1 MKQLCKLLSLS
12 MVCALVLSL
21 LTVGSLPVAAD
32 EVIHVACVGDSITAG
47 ASLYN
52 YPMYLQDMLGDGYE
66 VKNFGLGGAA
76 VRHKE
81 ESGGG
86 YFWYDSTQ
94 YQGSLQ
100 YDADVVFVMMGTND
114 VGSNVISL
122 RNYFKEDYYTYLVK
136 PYLDKG
142 AKVILLTSPFAYEY
156 PMNDANR
163 INTVIR
169 DYQLEL
175 AEEKD
180 LPLIDMNTAT
190 SGMRECFPD
199 GLHGNQSGYMVI
211 ATTIYKEYFGGDVA
225 TVDVTTTPGALVS
238 IGRVGIKAN
247 AETGVASL
255 PVLPGTHELAV
266 TLDGYKTAKGTINV
280 PSGHS
285 GCEVAL
291 TEGGK
296 NLAIGA
302 TATASSASGDKTA
315 DKAIDGNDG
324 STRWESEWASPQWI
338 QVDLGATKKVGA
350 IRIVWEP
357 AFASGYDIMAS
368 TNGTDFTT
376 VSTVTG
382 GDGAVDEVVFDPVDA
397 QYIKVVC
404 NEKGSQWSYSMYELM
419 IVEAVEGELTA
430 NLGEVVPTIIP
441 DPVRV
446 PWLWIGVGVGVL
458 ALLAVALI
466 LILRVA
472 GKKKKTAPSAE
483 GVDTASD
490 AGQ

>member
-1 MKQLCKLLSLS
+1 MKHLRKFFSLLITA
-12 MVCALVLSL
+12 ALLLSL
-21 LTVGSLPVAAD
+21 LTVGAPLSAIAD
-32 EVIHVACVGDSITAG
+32 DVIHVACVGDSITAG

-52 YPMYLQDMLGDGYE
+52 YPMYLQEMLGDRYE

-76 VRHKE
+76 VRHKAG
-81 ESGGG
+81 SDGK

-94 YQGSLQ
+94 YQESLQ

-122 RNYFKEDYYTYLVK
+122 KNYFKEDYYTYLVK

-142 AKVILLTSPFAYEY
+142 AKVVMMTSPFAYEY
-156 PMNDANR
+156 TMNDANR

-180 LPLIDMNTAT
+180 LPIIDMNTAT
-190 SGMRECFPD
+190 AGMRECFPD

-211 ATTIYKEYFGGDVA
+211 AETVYKEYFGGDVA
-225 TVDVTTTPGALVS
+225 TVDVTTTPGALVT

-247 AETGVASL
+247 AETGVASV
-255 PVLPGTHELAV
+255 PVLPGIHDLVV
-266 TLDGYKTAKGTINV
+266 TLDGYKTVHGTINV

-285 GCEVAL
+285 TCEITL

-302 TATASSASGDKTA
+302 TATVSSHTGDNSG

-338 QVDLGATKKVGA
+338 QVDLGATHKVGA

-357 AFASGYDIMAS
+357 AFASGYDIMVS

-376 VSTVTG
+376 VTTVTG
-382 GDGAVDEVVFDPVDA
+382 GDGATDEVVFDPVDA

-404 NEKGSQWSYSMYELM
+404 TQKGSQWAYSMYELM
-419 IVEAVEGELTA
+419 IIEATEGSLTVDV
-430 NLGEVVPTIIP
+430 GEIIPTNVP
-441 DPVRV
+441 DPVTI
-446 PWLWIGVGVGVL
+446 PWLWIGVGAGVL
-458 ALLAVALI
+458 LVFVVILLVI
-466 LILRVA
+466 L
-472 GKKKKTAPSAE
+472 GKKKKAKVPAAEPSTE
-483 GVDTASD
+483 E
-490 AGQ
+490 